1 MQETH
6 KDNSVCVLTSGG
18 IESSVLL
25 SDALTRYEKV
35 TPIYIKNHLRWE
47 DAEVF
52 WLKKF
57 IRNLRSDRLC
67 PLQILDLTM
76 RDVYDAHWSIT
87 GIKVPGA
94 VSKDEAVYLPGR
106 NIIFLAKAGCFAAV
120 NHISTIEIGVLKGN
134 PFHDSSKLFF
144 KRMSQVL
151 STGLNTELE
160 IKAPLQSMKK
170 EEVILM
176 GKKLVLDA
184 TFSCINP
191 KGYDHCGDC
200 NKCMERKK
208 AFFAAGISD
217 KTKYKKEGL

>member
-1 MQETH
+1 MQESH
-6 KDNSVCVLTSGG
+6 KDNSVCVLASGG

-35 TPIYIKNHLRWE
+35 TPVYIKNYLRWE
-47 DAEVF
+47 DAEIF

-57 IRNLRSDRLC
+57 IRNLRSERLR

-106 NIIFLAKAGCFAAV
+106 NIVFLAKAGCFAAV
-120 NHISTIEIGVLKGN
+120 NYISTIEIGVLKGN

-144 KRMSQVL
+144 KRMAQVL
-151 STGLNTELE
+151 STGLNTQLE

-170 EEVILM
+170 EKVILM

>member
-1 MQETH
+1 MQDPP
-6 KDNSVCVLTSGG
+6 KVNSVCILASGG

-25 SDALTRYEKV
+25 SDALNRYDKV
-35 TPIYIKNHLRWE
+35 VPVYVKNHLRWE
-47 DAEVF
+47 DAELF

-57 IRNLRSDRLC
+57 IRNLKSDKLR
-67 PLQILDLTM
+67 PLQILDMTM

-94 VSKDEAVYLPGR
+94 ASKDESVYLPGR
-106 NIIFLAKAGCFAAV
+106 NIVFLSKAGCFASV
-120 NHISTIEIGVLKGN
+120 NNILSIEIGVLKGN
-134 PFHDSSKLFF
+134 PFHDSSKAFF
-144 KRMSQVL
+144 KKMSQVL
-151 STGLNTELE
+151 SMGLDQA
-160 IKAPLQSMKK
+160 ISVKAPFHNLKK

-208 AFFAAGISD
+208 AFFAAGVLD
-217 KTKYKKEGL
+217 KTKYKKAGI

>member
-1 MQETH
+1 MQDSP

-25 SDALTRYEKV
+25 ADALNRYDKIV
-35 TPIYIKNHLRWE
+35 PVYVKNYLRWE
-47 DAEVF
+47 DAEIF

-57 IRNLRSDRLC
+57 IRNLRSDKLKS
-67 PLQILDLTM
+67 LQILDMTM

-94 VSKDEAVYLPGR
+94 GSRDESVYLPGR
-106 NIIFLAKAGCFAAV
+106 NIVFLSKVGCFAAV
-120 NHISTIEIGVLKGN
+120 NNISSIEIGVLKGN
-134 PFHDSSKLFF
+134 PFHDSSKAFF
-144 KRMSQVL
+144 KKMSEVL
-151 STGLNTELE
+151 SMGLDQMIT
-160 IKAPLQSMKK
+160 IKAPFHKLKK
-170 EEVILM
+170 EEVIIA

-208 AFFAAGISD
+208 AFFAAGILD
-217 KTKYKKEGL
+217 RTKYKKIGL

>member
-1 MQETH
+1 M
-6 KDNSVCVLTSGG
+6 LASGG
-18 IESSVLL
+18 IESSVLV
-25 SDALTRYEKV
+25 SDALGRYDKV
-35 TPIYIKNHLRWE
+35 TPVYIKNHLRWE
-47 DAEVF
+47 DAEIF

-57 IRNLRSDRLC
+57 IRNLRSDKLQ

-94 VSKDEAVYLPGR
+94 ISKDEAVYLPGR
-106 NIIFLAKAGCFAAV
+106 NIIFLAKVGCFAAV
-120 NHISTIEIGVLKGN
+120 NHISSIEIGVLKSN
-134 PFHDSSKLFF
+134 PFHDSSKVFF

-151 STGLNTELE
+151 SLGLETELE
-160 IKAPLQSMKK
+160 ITAPFHKLKK
-170 EEVILM
+170 EDVILL

-191 KGYDHCGDC
+191 KGYEHCGDC

-208 AFFAAGISD
+208 AFFSAGVLD
-217 KTKYKKEGL
+217 KTKYKKEGF